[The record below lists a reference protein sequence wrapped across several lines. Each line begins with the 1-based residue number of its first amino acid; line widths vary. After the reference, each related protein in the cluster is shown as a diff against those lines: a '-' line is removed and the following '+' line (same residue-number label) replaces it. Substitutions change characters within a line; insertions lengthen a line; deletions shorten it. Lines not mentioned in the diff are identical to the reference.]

1 MAHPAAGGRVV
12 RVVRAGRASL
22 AVAGLL
28 LLTASGLPGEGDLTR
43 LVDGY
48 LKARDARAVGTL
60 TTRAHA
66 EPTRPS
72 AEPAPKPSV
81 SVVLLPYSAA
91 FEAELDAVKAGLR
104 DSLDGYVQAVPRIE
118 EARVAYERALLAA
131 GGGEL
136 VRSEITDAQG
146 SARLGDIP
154 VGDWLLLAWQEG
166 GHMSKSFRLREQDV
180 KLYPNVPTNVTYSI
194 VTYWRARVP
203 VRQGET
209 VEVTV
214 TDRNVWMTAARQEG
228 GTPVQLRRSPASGS
242 EKRR

>member
-1 MAHPAAGGRVV
+1 MADSAAGGRVV
-12 RVVRAGRASL
+12 RVVRAGLASL

-28 LLTASGLPGEGDLTR
+28 LLTGSGLAGEGDLTR

-48 LKARDARAVGTL
+48 LKAREARAVGTL
-60 TTRAHA
+60 MARAHA

-72 AEPAPKPSV
+72 AEPAPQPSV
-81 SVVLLPYSAA
+81 SVVLLPYSPP

-104 DSLDGYVQAVPRIE
+104 DSLDGYVRAVARIE
-118 EARVAYERALLAA
+118 EARVDYQRALLAA

-154 VGDWLLLAWQEG
+154 AGEWLLLAWQEG
-166 GHMSKSFRLREQDV
+166 GHMSKRFRLREQDA

-194 VTYWRARVP
+194 VTYWRARVA

-228 GTPVQLRRSPASGS
+228 GTPVQPRRSPASGS

>member
-1 MAHPAAGGRVV
+1 MTA
-12 RVVRAGRASL
+12 VRAGRASL

-28 LLTASGLPGEGDLTR
+28 LVTGSGLAGEGDLAG

-60 TTRAHA
+60 TARAYA
-66 EPTRPS
+66 EPTRPG
-72 AEPAPKPSV
+72 AEPAPQPSV

-91 FEAELDAVKAGLR
+91 FEAELDAAKAGLR
-104 DSLDGYVQAVPRIE
+104 DSLDGYVRAVARIE

-136 VRSEITDAQG
+136 VRSEITDAEG

-154 VGDWLLLAWQEG
+154 AGEWLLLAWQEG
-166 GHMSKSFRLREQDV
+166 GHMSKRFRLREQDV

-194 VTYWRARVP
+194 VTYWRARVA

-209 VEVTV
+209 AEIMV

-228 GTPVQLRRSPASGS
+228 GTPVPPRRSPASGS
-242 EKRR
+242 QKRR